1 MTDKPLEQEFLAFL
15 EKRRQEMKE
24 KYDRVLPTG
33 ELLFNRY
40 DKAEYLGAGDGTS
53 VYDTSV
59 IMGDVRLGRH
69 VWVGPYT
76 LLEGVHAPVTIGNFV
91 SVNSGVQI
99 YSHDSTKYYV
109 SGGRVP
115 FKEGPVTVGDYT
127 VIGSMSM
134 ISCGVT
140 IGSHC
145 VIGANSLVTRDIPDG
160 HIAGGTPARLIGRV
174 EWQDGDVRFRYF

>member
-76 LLEGVHAPVTIGNFV
+76 LLEGVHAPVTIG
-91 SVNSGVQI
+91 
-99 YSHDSTKYYV
+99 D
-109 SGGRVP
+109 
-115 FKEGPVTVGDYT
+115 
-127 VIGSMSM
+127 
-134 ISCGVT
+134 
-140 IGSHC
+140 
-145 VIGANSLVTRDIPDG
+145 L
-160 HIAGGTPARLIGRV
+160 
-174 EWQDGDVRFRYF
+174 

>member
-76 LLEGVHAPVTIGNFV
+76 LLEGVHAPVTIGDFV

-115 FKEGPVTVGDYT
+115 FKEGPVTVAIIRHRQHVDDFLWGD
-127 VIGSMSM
+127 
-134 ISCGVT
+134 
-140 IGSHC
+140 
-145 VIGANSLVTRDIPDG
+145 D
-160 HIAGGTPARLIGRV
+160 RLAL
-174 EWQDGDVRFRYF
+174 RYRCEQPGYPGYP